1 VLIFAGFFQLQI
13 MRTPILFSRWRPS
26 VQPLLLV
33 LVTTLLTLL
42 GPVARAQITSWQAAL
57 ASAVTGQGSIVS
69 RNIATDGSGNVYVV
83 GYFTGKVRLGATM
96 LTASAGSGSTSGR
109 DAFVAKWNSTTNGW
123 VWALAGG
130 SSDDDQATNVAVTN
144 NAVYVSGYFGGVT
157 SATFGNLTFPL
168 GLGLNLFVLKLADAG
183 STATARWVQT
193 GLTSSNYS
201 AAMAPAATALA
212 VSGSSV
218 YVAGQFSGPTLKI
231 GSTTLANAGGSNSTN
246 DAFVAKLT
254 DTGLSSSWQWAR
266 RAGGAANDQATS
278 LAVSGSQ
285 VYLGGYFTG
294 MADFGATT
302 LTSVGAAGTTDIF
315 LARLNDLSF
324 FEWALRAGGTGDDR
338 ANAVVADGSTIYVAG
353 NAKSRSPDFTPLALT
368 TPATGG
374 VDDLFVAKLSDAGPS
389 PAFVWVERAG
399 GAPTAAIT
407 GLALSGNAVYVT
419 GDFIFA
425 SALHFGTAILANL
438 GTLNDVFVAR
448 LDDAGSTAS
457 YAWAHQL
464 GSSGADAA
472 AGIAADASRVYV
484 GGAVNGNATT
494 FDAAPTLR
502 LLTGQGNNCVLG
514 QLSTAG
520 TWQQSQMG
528 FIGGG
533 WGPSVFTVDNCGFV
547 YVAGSLS
554 GQAQLG
560 NALLGSEGSVDL
572 IVAKWN
578 PVSNT
583 WIWAA
588 QAGGVGGELPT
599 GIAVNN
605 NGQVYVT
612 GTLSNGSATFTPSTA
627 TFGST
632 VLTHAGGIGDDAFVA
647 KLTDAGTSASFDW
660 ACPVASTSNEALTAV
675 VAGGNN
681 VYVAGYFKGP
691 GLRIGST
698 YLVPN
703 GSGADDLLV
712 GKLTDL
718 GSTYRIDWAMRAGGY
733 NEDQATC
740 LALAG
745 NHLYVAGSYTT
756 SLPGSGLPDAFVARI
771 TDAGTP
777 SAFDWLAVAPGN
789 TRDVAQ
795 SVAVRGTNVYVAG
808 YFFSTSIAFGN
819 VQLYN
824 STVNNNQ
831 FTDGFVAGLVDNGTS
846 GSFAW
851 AQRVSGPQF
860 SSELCNSVV
869 VTGQHVY
876 VGGTFNGASS
886 RFGTASLSSQG
897 DSDGFVARL
906 TEVGAT
912 TSFDWAQGVGSSNF
926 DQVTGLHV
934 RGTTVHVLGTIGGT
948 GPAAVGTTTL
958 TGPGSFL
965 ARLTDSDISVSPTSF
980 TYGSPFFCRT
990 ASNPLPTITGTAG
1003 GTFAATPAGLVIDAA
1018 TGLIN
1023 LTASA
1028 TGTYTISYTA
1038 GGMCGSTATQ
1048 ALTVSNGLSAAFAYS
1063 ATVVCAGSAAPV
1075 APVLGAGAT
1084 AGMFSST
1091 SGLALNATTGLVSPA
1106 TSQPGTYTITN
1117 TVAASA
1123 GCAAATSTATL
1134 TIAAP
1139 AVVTF
1144 AYPNSG
1150 SYCQNGASVLPA
1162 LSGTVGGSFAVLPAS
1177 GLPVDPVT
1185 GALTLRGSTPGTY
1198 TITYAVNATC
1208 PASASQT
1215 IIVNALPATPTLTV
1229 TGNPATGLLLTAS
1242 GGVSYQYYLNGVP
1255 VPGATNAT
1263 LLLNSGMQNGSYTV
1277 VITNAIGCVSA
1288 PSTPVSV
1295 VITATASSAR
1305 QPLLLVYPNPTPA
1318 DLVTVTLP
1326 ATATELYVLDA
1337 LGRAVRHV
1345 ALSARTTTVALD
1357 LTGLSAGVYVIRCGV
1372 AATRLVVK

>member
-1 VLIFAGFFQLQI
+1 MQ
-13 MRTPILFSRWRPS
+13 TPILFSRCRRS
-26 VQPLLLV
+26 GQLLRLA
-33 LVTTLLTLL
+33 LVTILLTLL
-42 GPVARAQITSWQAAL
+42 GPIARAQITSWQAAL
-57 ASAVTGQGSIVS
+57 ASAVTGQGNIVS

-83 GYFTGKVRLGATM
+83 GYFTGKVRLGATL
-96 LTASAGSGSTSGR
+96 LTAAAGSGSTSGR
-109 DAFVAKWNSTTNGW
+109 DAFVAKWNSATNSW
-123 VWALAGG
+123 VWALAGS

-144 NAVYVSGYFGGVT
+144 NSVYVSGYFGGVT

-168 GLGLNLFVLKLADAG
+168 GLGLNLFVLKLTDAG

-231 GSTTLANAGGSNSTN
+231 GSTTLANAGGSNATN

-254 DTGLSSSWQWAR
+254 DTGLASSWQWAR
-266 RAGGAANDQATS
+266 RAGGTANDQATS
-278 LAVSGSQ
+278 LAVSGSN

-294 MADFGATT
+294 TAEFGATT
-302 LTSVGAAGTTDIF
+302 LTSVGPAGTTDIF

-338 ANAVVADGSTIYVAG
+338 ANAVVADGNTVYLAG

-407 GLALSGNAVYVT
+407 GLALSGNAIYVT

-425 SALHFGTAILANL
+425 SALHFGTTILANP

-448 LDDAGSTAS
+448 LDDAGATAS

-472 AGIAADASRVYV
+472 AGIAADANTVYV

-502 LLTGQGNNCVLG
+502 LLTGQGSNCVLG
-514 QLSTAG
+514 QLSAAG

-533 WGPSVFTVDNCGFV
+533 WGPTVFTVDNCGFV

-560 NALLGSEGSVDL
+560 NALLGSEGSIDL

-578 PVSNT
+578 PVSST
-583 WIWAA
+583 WIWAVR
-588 QAGGVGGELPT
+588 AGGVGGELPT

-612 GTLSNGSATFTPSTA
+612 GTLSNGSTTFTPSTA
-627 TFGST
+627 AFGST
-632 VLTHAGGIGDDAFVA
+632 VLTHTGGIGDDAFIT

-675 VAGGNN
+675 VAGGNS
-681 VYVAGYFKGP
+681 VYVAGYFNGP

-698 YLVPN
+698 NLVPN
-703 GSGADDLLV
+703 GSATDDLLV
-712 GKLTDL
+712 SKLTDL

-733 NEDQATC
+733 NEDRATC

-745 NHLYVAGSYTT
+745 NRLYVAGSYTT

-771 TDAGTP
+771 TDTGTP
-777 SAFDWLAVAPGN
+777 SAFDWLAIAPGN

-795 SVAVRGTNVYVAG
+795 SVAVRGTNVYIAG

-831 FTDGFVAGLVDNGTS
+831 FTDGFVAGLVDNGPS

-851 AQRVSGPQF
+851 AQRIGGPQF
-860 SSELCNSVV
+860 SSEVCNSVV

-876 VGGTFNGASS
+876 VGGVFNGTPS
-886 RFGTASLSSQG
+886 RFGTVSLNSQG

-912 TSFDWAQGVGSSNF
+912 TSFDWAQAVSSSSF
-926 DQVTGLHV
+926 DQVTGLNV
-934 RGTTVHVLGTIGGT
+934 RGATVHVLGTIGGT
-948 GPAAVGTTTL
+948 GTAAVGTATL

-965 ARLTDSDISVSPTSF
+965 ARLTDSDISVTPTSF
-980 TYGSPFFCRT
+980 TYHSPFFCRT

-1003 GTFAATPAGLVIDAA
+1003 GTFAATPAGLVLDAT
-1018 TGLIN
+1018 TGLVN
-1023 LTASA
+1023 LAASA
-1028 TGTYTISYTA
+1028 TGTYTIAYTA
-1038 GGMCGSTATQ
+1038 GGICGSTATQ
-1048 ALTVSNGLSAAFAYS
+1048 TLTVSNGLSAAFAYPV
-1063 ATVVCAGSAAPV
+1063 AGVCAGSTTPI
-1075 APVLGAGAT
+1075 APVLGTGAT
-1084 AGMFSST
+1084 AGTFSSAP
-1091 SGLALNATTGLVSPA
+1091 GLVLNATTGLVSTA

-1134 TIAAP
+1134 TITAP
-1139 AVVTF
+1139 AVATF
-1144 AYPNSG
+1144 AYPNTG
-1150 SYCQNGASVLPA
+1150 SYCQGGASVLPT
-1162 LSGTVGGSFAVLPAS
+1162 LSGTLGGRFTVLPTS
-1177 GLPVDPVT
+1177 GLAVDPVT
-1185 GALTLRGSTPGTY
+1185 GTLTLVGSTPGTY
-1198 TITYAVNATC
+1198 TITYAAGTTC
-1208 PASASQT
+1208 PATAART
-1215 IIVNALPATPTLTV
+1215 ITVNALPATPTLTV
-1229 TGNPATGLLLTAS
+1229 TGTPATGLLLTAS
-1242 GGVSYQYYLNGVP
+1242 GGTSYQYYLNGVP
-1255 VPGATNAT
+1255 VPGATTAT
-1263 LLLNSGMQNGSYTV
+1263 LLVNSGMQNGSYTV
-1277 VITNAIGCVSA
+1277 VVTNASGCFSA
-1288 PSTPVSV
+1288 PSAPVAITV
-1295 VITATASSAR
+1295 TATAAGAS
-1305 QPLLLVYPNPTPA
+1305 QPVLLVHPNPTPA
-1318 DLVTVTLP
+1318 NLVTVTLP
-1326 ATATELYVLDA
+1326 ATSTELYVLDA
-1337 LGRAVRHV
+1337 LGRTVRQV
-1345 ALSARTTTVALD
+1345 ALSARAMTATLD
-1357 LTGLSAGVYVIRCGV
+1357 LTGLSAGVYVIRYGLL
-1372 AATRLVVK
+1372 ATRLVVK